1 MIKILICDDQEIVR
15 EGLRNIL
22 ESDPELVVVG
32 TAIHGQDALD
42 HLEVVQP
49 DLVLMDLHMP
59 IMSGPEAI
67 RRIRANNKTLPVL
80 VLTTYSEDTWLF
92 DAIRSGATGYILKD
106 RPGAE
111 LISIIKETVQGGH
124 YIDPQVAGKLIKN
137 VASNYPKEKES
148 GIELTEREAEIL
160 NLVVKGYSNP
170 EIAAGLFLSEGTV
183 RNHMTVIFSKL
194 GVQDRTQ
201 AAVKAIKFGLVK
213 LNEL

>member
-22 ESDPELVVVG
+22 ESDRELVVVG

>member
-111 LISIIKETVQGGH
+111 LISIIKE
-124 YIDPQVAGKLIKN
+124 PCKAGITLTRRWQENLSRMWLPITRKRKN
-137 VASNYPKEKES
+137 LASNS
-148 GIELTEREAEIL
+148 
-160 NLVVKGYSNP
+160 
-170 EIAAGLFLSEGTV
+170 
-183 RNHMTVIFSKL
+183 RNAKRKS
-194 GVQDRTQ
+194 
-201 AAVKAIKFGLVK
+201 
-213 LNEL
+213 